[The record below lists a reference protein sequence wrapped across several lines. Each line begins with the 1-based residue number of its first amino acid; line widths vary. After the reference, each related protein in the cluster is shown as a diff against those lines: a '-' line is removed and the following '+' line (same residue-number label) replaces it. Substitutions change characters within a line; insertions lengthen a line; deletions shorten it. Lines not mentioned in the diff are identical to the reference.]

1 MESATSIK
9 FSLSES
15 RKVTFYFADTETA
28 SLKINTVKKT
38 SDKST
43 YTETLAAG
51 DYEIKKADQRN
62 LFGIKFEKA
71 E

>member
-1 MESATSIK
+1 MESSTSIRLT
-9 FSLSES
+9 LSES

-28 SLKINTVKKT
+28 SLKINTVGKT
-38 SDKST
+38 SATST

-51 DYEIKKADQRN
+51 DYEIKKKDTRN
-62 LFGIKFEKA
+62 LFGIKFETV